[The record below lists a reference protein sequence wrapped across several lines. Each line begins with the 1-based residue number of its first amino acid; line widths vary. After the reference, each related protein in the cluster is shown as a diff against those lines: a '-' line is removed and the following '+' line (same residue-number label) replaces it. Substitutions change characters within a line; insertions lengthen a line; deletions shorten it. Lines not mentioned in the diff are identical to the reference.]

1 MLRPFWSLIV
11 LLFCSSV
18 FLFLLPLGCNQMSH
32 VLTAVHLRDMQSVK
46 ETSEANQPCALDVGF
61 TGYLSERDYITCSI
75 FPVSPGCD
83 CQVQG
88 G

>member
-1 MLRPFWSLIV
+1 
-11 LLFCSSV
+11 
-18 FLFLLPLGCNQMSH
+18 MSH

-88 G
+88 LNSRERTSKWQGPCTDLGTEPAGPQP